1 MNALVVGADRLGN
14 IPDVLGEFGIRI
26 LEHVSGR
33 QSAHQRRGAAIGS
46 DTQLV
51 ILFTDFL
58 GHNVMKS
65 FRSLA
70 QAEGVPVIAC
80 RRSASCLSLSLARFF
95 SEPKCSGRCAT
106 CPNAARRSSH

>member
-1 MNALVVGADRLGN
+1 MNALVIGADRLGN
-14 IPDVLGEFGIRI
+14 IPDVLGGFGIRI
-26 LEHVSGR
+26 LEHITGR
-33 QSAHQRRGAAIGS
+33 QAAHQRRVTGIGS
-46 DTQLV
+46 NTQLV

-80 RRSASCLSLSLARFF
+80 RRSASCLSVSLARFF
-95 SEPKCSGRCAT
+95 AEPRCSGRCQT
-106 CPNAARRSSH
+106 CPGTTKPTAD

>member
-14 IPDVLGEFGIRI
+14 IPAVLGQFGIRI

-33 QSAHQRRGAAIGS
+33 QSAHQRQGAGVGS

-65 FRSLA
+65 FRNLA

-80 RRSASCLSLSLARFF
+80 RRSASCLSVSLSRFF
-95 SEPKCSGRCAT
+95 SRPDCCGTCSS
-106 CPNAARRSSH
+106 AAKPSAD

>member
-14 IPDVLGEFGIRI
+14 IPEVLGSFGIRI

-33 QSAHQRRGAAIGS
+33 QSAHQRRGCAIRP

-65 FRSLA
+65 FRSVA

-80 RRSASCLSLSLARFF
+80 RRSVSCLSVSLGRFF
-95 SEPKCSGRCAT
+95 GESNGKGRCAT
-106 CPNAARRSSH
+106 CPIAAGPGPE